1 MNALQIYHRLP
12 IPLKTLAA
20 TMRGLKLRSI
30 RFGPETERLVAEALE
45 RESWTAADWEIWQ
58 GEKLELVLDRAIRH
72 VPHYRELAR
81 TIQAA
86 GNDVRNLP
94 SWPILDKEAL
104 RADPQRFIADDCVR
118 SELIHEH
125 TSGTTGTSINVAY
138 SKQTARAWYAL
149 FEARWRRWYGITRH
163 DRWAHIGGQLVTP
176 IESRNPPFWVWNAAL
191 NQLYMSAYHLAPDL
205 LPHYLE
211 ALRQFKVVHLWGYT
225 SALYAL
231 AQGALESNL
240 KDLRLKVVVS
250 NAEPM
255 EDYQRQAIA
264 DAFGCPVRATYG
276 MSEMVSAAS
285 ECESGRMHLWPEA
298 GIVEVLE
305 GVKTVADGATGD
317 FICTGLL
324 NFDMPLIRYRL
335 GDRGALAPAEEKC
348 CCGRRLPLLAAVEGR
363 SDDVLFTADGRR
375 IGRLDPV
382 FKVGIPVREAQI
394 IQEEFDRI
402 RLVYVPA
409 SGFDEA
415 AGAVLV
421 RRIRDRLGP
430 VRVELQPVS
439 EIPRTA
445 NGKFRA
451 VICRI
456 PKEQWQV
463 SQRTD
468 QPPDAKTAA
477 P

>member
-1 MNALQIYHRLP
+1 MNGAALRLYHKLP
-12 IPLKTLAA
+12 IPFKTLAA
-20 TMRGLKLRSI
+20 TMRGMKLRNI

-45 RESWTAADWEIWQ
+45 RESWTADDWGIWQ
-58 GEKLELVLDRAIRH
+58 AGKLEQLLHRASRD
-72 VPHYRELAR
+72 VPHYREVGQNIRAM
-81 TIQAA
+81 
-86 GNDVRNLP
+86 GHDVRNLR

-104 RADPQRFIADDCVR
+104 REDPRRFIAEDRVY

-125 TSGTTGTSINVAY
+125 TSGTTGTSIHVSY
-138 SKQTARAWYAL
+138 SKQTARAWYAI
-149 FEARWRRWYGITRH
+149 FEARWRRWYGVSRH

-176 IESRNPPFWVWNAAL
+176 VESRNPPFWVWNAAL

-205 LPHYLE
+205 IPHYLE
-211 ALRQFKVVHLWGYT
+211 ALRRYKVVYIWGYS

-231 AQGALESNL
+231 AECALESNV
-240 KDLRLKVVVS
+240 KDLHFKVVVS
-250 NAEPM
+250 NAEPL

-264 DAFGCPVRATYG
+264 DAFRCPVRATYG
-276 MSEMVSAAS
+276 MSEMVAAAS
-285 ECESGRMHLWPEA
+285 ECENGRMHLWPEV
-298 GIVEVLE
+298 GIVEVTESEKSVGE
-305 GVKTVADGATGD
+305 GVAGD

-324 NFDMPLIRYRL
+324 NVDMPLIRYRL

-348 CCGRRLPLLAAVEGR
+348 SCGRRLPLLASVEGR

-382 FKVGIPVREAQI
+382 FKTGIPVREAQI
-394 IQEEFDRI
+394 IQEEFGRI

-409 SGFDEA
+409 SGFDDA
-415 AGAVLV
+415 TGDLLV

-430 VRVELQPVS
+430 VRVDLQPVS

-451 VICRI
+451 VICTI
-456 PKEQWQV
+456 PKEQRKRSKELVQ
-463 SQRTD
+463 
-468 QPPDAKTAA
+468 
-477 P
+477 